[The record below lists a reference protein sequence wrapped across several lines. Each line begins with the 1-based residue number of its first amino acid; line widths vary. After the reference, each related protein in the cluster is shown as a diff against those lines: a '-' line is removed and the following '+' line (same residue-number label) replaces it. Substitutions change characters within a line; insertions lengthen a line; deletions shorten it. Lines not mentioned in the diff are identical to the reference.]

1 MMQLAQSDPSKY
13 AYFTLRNSNSR
24 YPKEQG
30 GLWRQS
36 ILNTVVLKAFSGP
49 NFSGQKGLA
58 LPEASPTLNSN
69 GVVERKK

>member
-13 AYFTLRNSNSR
+13 VYFALRNSNSR

-36 ILNTVVLKAFSGP
+36 VLNTVVLKAFSGP
-49 NFSGQKGLA
+49 NF
-58 LPEASPTLNSN
+58 
-69 GVVERKK
+69 